1 MTFAR
6 NTTPDENNV
15 LPTDKGITEV
25 EDLYDPQIAQIS
37 LDKKI
42 EFAKKLEALAMKD
55 SRITKSAGAGYFER
69 EEEIFLA
76 NSNGLLKN
84 CKASACSYG
93 VSVVAEKGEQKSSGS
108 EYCSRR
114 FFSDLKP
121 AKEIADK
128 AAKDA
133 YQMLDP
139 QMVKNPEGSSHF

>member
-84 CKASACSYG
+84 CKASAFAST
-93 VSVVAEKGEQKSSGS
+93 AF
-108 EYCSRR
+108 SRI
-114 FFSDLKP
+114 S
-121 AKEIADK
+121 
-128 AAKDA
+128 
-133 YQMLDP
+133 
-139 QMVKNPEGSSHF
+139 